1 MSDYSQS
8 ELTGLSPKFFKTNRD
23 NFIKNL
29 KLKLETL
36 PEGSFLF
43 LKGGSNKPRYDND
56 DDFHY
61 FVQESN
67 FSEHL
72 SMLLIIFTI
81 LFLCSIIILI
91 RHKTN
96 LINIHN
102 KKERKIFDKKK
113 ENDKKQVQ
121 I

>member
-67 FSEHL
+67 FYYLTGVLEPNFYAIIDL
-72 SMLLIIFTI
+72 SN
-81 LFLCSIIILI
+81 SS
-91 RHKTN
+91 
-96 LINIHN
+96 
-102 KKERKIFDKKK
+102 
-113 ENDKKQVQ
+113 
-121 I
+121 